1 MKICLTPEA
10 EEQAGRCDE
19 WWREN
24 RPATRDLFAQ
34 ELLAAKA
41 LLLAAPNIGP
51 VYAVLDGRRIRRLL
65 LEKTRNHIYYGVD
78 VDHQIIT
85 VYSIWGAPKGRVPSL

>member
-51 VYAVLDGRRIRRLL
+51 VYAVLDG
-65 LEKTRNHIYYGVD
+65 
-78 VDHQIIT
+78 
-85 VYSIWGAPKGRVPSL
+85 